1 MKFRFTVNIDID
13 MNAYE
18 DLDSLIEEYHEMS
31 KIVKDSSLVI
41 RLITDR
47 DSNVEITSI
56 EEV

>member
-47 DSNVEITSI
+47 DSDVEITSI